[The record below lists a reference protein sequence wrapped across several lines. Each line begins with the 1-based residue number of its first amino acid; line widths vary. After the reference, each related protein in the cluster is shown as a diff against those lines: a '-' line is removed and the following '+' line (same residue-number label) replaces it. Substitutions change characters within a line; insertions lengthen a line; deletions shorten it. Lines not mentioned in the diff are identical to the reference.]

1 MEYKY
6 KYLSVHDNLSL
17 KIFCITYNLH
27 GIGLDMNQI
36 SEVLTIH
43 KNNDC
48 DIYAIATQESQR
60 SILMNLFFWDKT
72 KFEQDLAHFF
82 GKDYVRLHTE
92 TLGGIHL
99 IIFIKNIY
107 KNYILNYYKDYIKTG
122 FYGILGNKGGIGIGF
137 KLYNISFFIINCH
150 LSCGF
155 NNSLYR
161 NYDFD
166 YIKKNIHPQLDKYD
180 IIIWM
185 GDFNYRVNKTMEEIE
200 DIYRSKKEMTLLEY
214 DQMNYEIRNYNLKSF
229 GYKEGKINFLP
240 TYKYTDNYTNEIIC
254 DMSDH
259 IPSWTDRIIYKVD
272 EKKFKV
278 IENDENDKDNK
289 EKPII
294 KDEKEDKDSSNL
306 YEEKEIGDNN
316 DINKENGDDVY
327 EATFKLTQYNSMQNI
342 VFSDHKPVFAYF
354 SVNNQSII

>member
-1 MEYKY
+1 
-6 KYLSVHDNLSL
+6 
-17 KIFCITYNLH
+17 
-27 GIGLDMNQI
+27 
-36 SEVLTIH
+36 
-43 KNNDC
+43 
-48 DIYAIATQESQR
+48 
-60 SILMNLFFWDKT
+60 
-72 KFEQDLAHFF
+72 
-82 GKDYVRLHTE
+82 
-92 TLGGIHL
+92 
-99 IIFIKNIY
+99 
-107 KNYILNYYKDYIKTG
+107 
-122 FYGILGNKGGIGIGF
+122 
-137 KLYNISFFIINCH
+137 
-150 LSCGF
+150 
-155 NNSLYR
+155 
-161 NYDFD
+161 
-166 YIKKNIHPQLDKYD
+166 
-180 IIIWM
+180 M

-240 TYKYTDNYTNEIIC
+240 TYKYADNYTNEIIC

-306 YEEKEIGDNN
+306 YEEKEIGDYN

>member
-6 KYLSVHDNLSL
+6 KYLSIHHNLSL

-36 SEVLTIH
+36 NEVLTIH

-60 SILMNLFFWDKT
+60 SILMNLLFWDKT

-99 IIFIKNIY
+99 IIFIKNIH
-107 KNYILNYYKDYIKTG
+107 KNYILNYYKEYIKTG
-122 FYGILGNKGGIGIGF
+122 FYGLLGNKGGIGIGF

-155 NNSLYR
+155 NNTLYR

-166 YIKKNIHPQLDKYD
+166 YIKKTIHPQLDKYD

-200 DIYRSKKEMTLLEY
+200 DIYKAKKEMTLLEY
-214 DQMNYEIRNYNLKSF
+214 DQMNYEIRNYNLKAF

-240 TYKYTDNYTNEIIC
+240 TYKYSDNYTNEIIC

-259 IPSWTDRIIYKVD
+259 IPSWTDRIIYKVN
-272 EKKFKV
+272 ENKFKV
-278 IENDENDKDNK
+278 IENEKDNN
-289 EKPII
+289 EKPSM
-294 KDEKEDKDSSNL
+294 KDEEEDKNSNNL
-306 YEEKEIGDNN
+306 NEEKEVGDNN

-354 SVNNQSII
+354 SVNMQ

>member
-36 SEVLTIH
+36 NEVLTIH

-60 SILMNLFFWDKT
+60 SILMNLLFWDKT

-99 IIFIKNIY
+99 IIFIKNIH
-107 KNYILNYYKDYIKTG
+107 KNYILNYYKEYIKTG
-122 FYGILGNKGGIGIGF
+122 FYGLLGNKGGIGIGF

-155 NNSLYR
+155 NNTLYR

-166 YIKKNIHPQLDKYD
+166 YIKKTIHPQLDKYD

-200 DIYRSKKEMTLLEY
+200 DIYKAKKEMTLLEY
-214 DQMNYEIRNYNLKSF
+214 DQMNYEIRNYNLKAF

-240 TYKYTDNYTNEIIC
+240 TYKYSDNYTNEIIC

-259 IPSWTDRIIYKVD
+259 IPSWTDRIIYKVN
-272 EKKFKV
+272 ENKFKV
-278 IENDENDKDNK
+278 IENEKDNN
-289 EKPII
+289 EKPSM
-294 KDEKEDKDSSNL
+294 KDEEEDKNSNNL
-306 YEEKEIGDNN
+306 DEEKEVGDNN

-354 SVNNQSII
+354 SVNMQ

>member
-6 KYLSVHDNLSL
+6 KYLSIIDNLSL

-27 GIGLDMNQI
+27 GIGLDTNQI
-36 SEVLTIH
+36 NEVLTIH

-99 IIFIKNIY
+99 IIFIKSIH
-107 KNYILNYYKDYIKTG
+107 KNYILNYYSEYIKTG
-122 FYGILGNKGGIGIGF
+122 FYGLLGNKGGIGIGF

-155 NNSLYR
+155 NNSLNR

-200 DIYRSKKEMTLLEY
+200 DIYKSKKEMTLLEF
-214 DQMNYEIRNYNLKSF
+214 DQMNYEIQNYNLKSY

-240 TYKYTDNYTNEIIC
+240 TYKYSDNYKNEIIC
-254 DMSDH
+254 DMSEH
-259 IPSWTDRIIYKVD
+259 IPSWTDRIIYKVN
-272 EKKFKV
+272 ENKFK
-278 IENDENDKDNK
+278 IIDNNDEN
-289 EKPII
+289 EKYNDEMTIME
-294 KDEKEDKDSSNL
+294 DEKEDNDSSSN
-306 YEEKEIGDNN
+306 YEDVKEFRDNS
-316 DINKENGDDVY
+316 DINKENLDDIS

-354 SVNNQSII
+354 NVNIK

>member
-99 IIFIKNIY
+99 IIFIKNIH

-306 YEEKEIGDNN
+306 YEEKEIGDYN

-354 SVNNQSII
+354 SVNNQ

>member
-1 MEYKY
+1 MAK
-6 KYLSVHDNLSL
+6 SCSNLL
-17 KIFCITYNLH
+17 
-27 GIGLDMNQI
+27 
-36 SEVLTIH
+36 
-43 KNNDC
+43 
-48 DIYAIATQESQR
+48 
-60 SILMNLFFWDKT
+60 FWDKT

-99 IIFIKNIY
+99 IIFIKNIH
-107 KNYILNYYKDYIKTG
+107 KNYISNYYKEYIKTG
-122 FYGILGNKGGIGIGF
+122 FYGLLGNKGGIGIGF

-155 NNSLYR
+155 NNTLYR

-166 YIKKNIHPQLDKYD
+166 YIKKTIHPQLDKYD

-200 DIYRSKKEMTLLEY
+200 DIYKAKKEMTLLEY
-214 DQMNYEIRNYNLKSF
+214 DQMNYEIRNYNLKAF

-240 TYKYTDNYTNEIIC
+240 TYKYSDNYTNEIIC

-259 IPSWTDRIIYKVD
+259 IPSWTDRIIYKVN
-272 EKKFKV
+272 ENKFKV
-278 IENDENDKDNK
+278 IENEKDNN
-289 EKPII
+289 EKPSM
-294 KDEKEDKDSSNL
+294 KDEEEDKNSNNL
-306 YEEKEIGDNN
+306 NEEKEVGDNN

-354 SVNNQSII
+354 SVNMQ